1 MAEGSAKMV
10 LTVKE
15 YLTGAVGNVPVS
27 DSTMKMCLF
36 KADALTYET
45 VKTDEETGEEVRTT
59 ENTQFDTDVELLSKR
74 QQDLTLAWL
83 YATVAGYTSQ
93 AQNVSDKSA
102 DWEHSEGSYR
112 MSASVLKDYL
122 AKANKIFEEYGLETI
137 STNRW
142 KMFGHGFPYPPVKK

>member
-1 MAEGSAKMV
+1 MAESSAKMV

-27 DSTMKMCLF
+27 DSTIKMCLF
-36 KADALTYET
+36 KAGALTYMT
-45 VKTDEETGEEVRTT
+45 EEGE
-59 ENTQFDTDVELLSKR
+59 ENTQYDTDINLLSQR
-74 QQDLTLAWL
+74 QQDLVLAWL

-93 AQNVSDKSA
+93 AQNVSDRDA

-137 STNRW
+137 STQHW
-142 KMFGHGFPYPPVKK
+142 GFVGHGFCYPRKKL

>member
-1 MAEGSAKMV
+1 MV

-36 KADALTYET
+36 KADALTYE
-45 VKTDEETGEEVRTT
+45 ENGEEKD
-59 ENTQFDTDVELLSKR
+59 TQYDTDISLLSKR

-83 YATVAGYTSQ
+83 YATVAGYSSQ
-93 AQNVSDKSA
+93 SQNVTDKDA

-112 MSASVLKDYL
+112 MSASVLRDYL
-122 AKANKIFEEYGLETI
+122 NKANKIFEEYGLETI
-137 STNRW
+137 STNHW
-142 KMFGHGFPYPPVKK
+142 KMYGQGFPYPRVKK

>member
-1 MAEGSAKMV
+1 MV

-27 DSTMKMCLF
+27 DSTIKMCLF
-36 KADALTYET
+36 KADALTYMT
-45 VKTDEETGEEVRTT
+45 EEGE
-59 ENTQFDTDVELLSKR
+59 ENTQYDTDINLLSQR
-74 QQDLTLAWL
+74 QQDLVLAWL

-93 AQNVSDKSA
+93 AQNVSDRDA

-137 STNRW
+137 STQHW
-142 KMFGHGFPYPPVKK
+142 GFVGHGFCYPRKKL

>member
-1 MAEGSAKMV
+1 MAESSAKMV

-27 DSTMKMCLF
+27 DSTIKTCLF

-45 VKTDEETGEEVRTT
+45 EVTDEETGEKVTKT
-59 ENTQFDTDVELLSKR
+59 ENTTYDTDITLLSQR
-74 QQDLTLAWL
+74 QQDLVLAWL

-93 AQNVSDKSA
+93 AQNVSDRDA

-137 STNRW
+137 STQHW
-142 KMFGHGFPYPPVKK
+142 GFVGHGFCYPRKKL

>member
-1 MAEGSAKMV
+1 
-10 LTVKE
+10 
-15 YLTGAVGNVPVS
+15 
-27 DSTMKMCLF
+27 MKMCLF

-45 VKTDEETGEEVRTT
+45 EETDEETGETVKVT
-59 ENTQFDTDVELLSKR
+59 ENTQFDTDVSLLSKR

-93 AQNVSDKSA
+93 AQNVSDKDA

-122 AKANKIFEEYGLETI
+122 TKANKIFEEYGLETI
-137 STNRW
+137 STNHW
-142 KMFGHGFPYPPVKK
+142 KIYGHGFPYPRKRK

>member
-27 DSTMKMCLF
+27 DSTIKMCLF
-36 KADALTYET
+36 RADALTYEE
-45 VKTDEETGEEVRTT
+45 KD
-59 ENTQFDTDVELLSKR
+59 TQFDTDVSLLSKR

-83 YATVAGYTSQ
+83 YATVAGYTSSS
-93 AQNVSDKSA
+93 QNVSDKSA

-112 MSASVLKDYL
+112 MSASVLRDYL
-122 AKANKIFEEYGLETI
+122 NRANKIFEDYGLETI
-137 STNRW
+137 STNHW
-142 KMFGHGFPYPPVKK
+142 KMVGHGFPYPRKKV

>member
-1 MAEGSAKMV
+1 MAESSAKMV

-27 DSTMKMCLF
+27 DSTIKMCLF
-36 KADALTYET
+36 KADALTYMTE
-45 VKTDEETGEEVRTT
+45 DGE
-59 ENTQFDTDVELLSKR
+59 ENTQYDTDINLLSQR
-74 QQDLTLAWL
+74 QQDLVLAWL

-93 AQNVSDKSA
+93 AQNVSDRDA

-137 STNRW
+137 STQHW
-142 KMFGHGFPYPPVKK
+142 GFVGHGFCYPRKKL

>member
-1 MAEGSAKMV
+1 MAESNAMV

-27 DSTMKMCLF
+27 DSTIKMCLF
-36 KADALTYET
+36 KADALTYMT
-45 VKTDEETGEEVRTT
+45 EEGE
-59 ENTQFDTDVELLSKR
+59 ENTQYDTDINLLSQR
-74 QQDLTLAWL
+74 QQDLVLAWL

-93 AQNVSDKSA
+93 AQNVSDRDA

-137 STNRW
+137 STQHW
-142 KMFGHGFPYPPVKK
+142 GFVGHGFCYPRKKL

>member
-1 MAEGSAKMV
+1 MV

-27 DSTMKMCLF
+27 DSTIKMCLF
-36 KADALTYET
+36 KADALTYMT
-45 VKTDEETGEEVRTT
+45 EEGE
-59 ENTQFDTDVELLSKR
+59 ENTQYDTDINLLSQR
-74 QQDLTLAWL
+74 QQDLVLAWL

-93 AQNVSDKSA
+93 AQNVSDRDA

-137 STNRW
+137 STQHW
-142 KMFGHGFPYPPVKK
+142 GFVGHGFCYPRIKR

>member
-1 MAEGSAKMV
+1 MAESNAMV

-27 DSTMKMCLF
+27 DSTIKMCLF
-36 KADALTYET
+36 RADALAYE
-45 VKTDEETGEEVRTT
+45 EEGEEKD
-59 ENTQFDTDVELLSKR
+59 TQFDTDVSLLSKR

-93 AQNVSDKSA
+93 AQNVSDRDA

-122 AKANKIFEEYGLETI
+122 TKANKIFEEYGLETI
-137 STNRW
+137 STTRW
-142 KMFGHGFPYPPVKK
+142 KMFGHGFHYPRVKR

>member
-1 MAEGSAKMV
+1 MAESSAKMV

-27 DSTMKMCLF
+27 DSTIKMCLF
-36 KADALTYET
+36 KADALTYMT
-45 VKTDEETGEEVRTT
+45 EEGE
-59 ENTQFDTDVELLSKR
+59 ENTQYDTDINLLSQR
-74 QQDLTLAWL
+74 QQDLVLAWL

-93 AQNVSDKSA
+93 AQNVSDRDA

-112 MSASVLKDYL
+112 LSASVLKDYL

-137 STNRW
+137 STQHW
-142 KMFGHGFPYPPVKK
+142 GFVGHGFCYPRKKL

>member
-27 DSTMKMCLF
+27 DSTMKMCLYM
-36 KADALTYET
+36 ADALTYEDGDT
-45 VKTDEETGEEVRTT
+45 VEVTT
-59 ENTQFDTDVELLSKR
+59 FNTDVTLLSKR
-74 QQDLTLAWL
+74 QRDLALAWL
-83 YATVAGYTSQ
+83 YATVAGYTSSS
-93 AQNVSDKSA
+93 QNVSDKDA

-137 STNRW
+137 STTRW
-142 KMFGHGFPYPPVKK
+142 KMFGHGFPYPRVKR

>member
-1 MAEGSAKMV
+1 MAESSAKMV

-27 DSTMKMCLF
+27 DSTIKMCLF
-36 KADALTYET
+36 KADALTYMT
-45 VKTDEETGEEVRTT
+45 EEGE
-59 ENTQFDTDVELLSKR
+59 ENTQYDTDINLLSQR
-74 QQDLTLAWL
+74 QQDLVLAWL

-93 AQNVSDKSA
+93 AQNVSDRDA

-137 STNRW
+137 STQHW
-142 KMFGHGFPYPPVKK
+142 GFVGHGFCYPRKKL

>member
-1 MAEGSAKMV
+1 MV

-27 DSTMKMCLF
+27 DSTIKMCLF
-36 KADALTYET
+36 KADALTYMT
-45 VKTDEETGEEVRTT
+45 EEGE
-59 ENTQFDTDVELLSKR
+59 ENTQYDTDINLLSQR
-74 QQDLTLAWL
+74 QQDLVLAWL

-93 AQNVSDKSA
+93 AQNVSDRDA

-137 STNRW
+137 STQHW
-142 KMFGHGFPYPPVKK
+142 GFVGHGFCYPRKKR

>member
-1 MAEGSAKMV
+1 MV

-27 DSTMKMCLF
+27 DSTIKMCLF
-36 KADALTYET
+36 KADALTYMT
-45 VKTDEETGEEVRTT
+45 EEGE
-59 ENTQFDTDVELLSKR
+59 ENTQYDTDINLLSQR
-74 QQDLTLAWL
+74 QQDLVLAWL

-93 AQNVSDKSA
+93 AQNVSDRDA

-137 STNRW
+137 STNHW
-142 KMFGHGFPYPPVKK
+142 KMVGHGFPYPRKKL

>member
-1 MAEGSAKMV
+1 MAESSAKMV

-27 DSTMKMCLF
+27 DSTIKMCLF
-36 KADALTYET
+36 KADALTYMT
-45 VKTDEETGEEVRTT
+45 EEGE
-59 ENTQFDTDVELLSKR
+59 ENTQYDTDINLLSQR
-74 QQDLTLAWL
+74 QQDLVLAWL

-93 AQNVSDKSA
+93 AQNVSDRDA

-137 STNRW
+137 STNHW
-142 KMFGHGFPYPPVKK
+142 KMVGHGFPYPRKKL

>member
-1 MAEGSAKMV
+1 MAESSAKMV

-27 DSTMKMCLF
+27 DSTIKMCLF
-36 KADALTYET
+36 KADALTYMT
-45 VKTDEETGEEVRTT
+45 EEGE
-59 ENTQFDTDVELLSKR
+59 ENTQYDTDINLLSQR
-74 QQDLTLAWL
+74 QQDLVLAWL

-93 AQNVSDKSA
+93 AQNVSDRDA

-137 STNRW
+137 STQHW
-142 KMFGHGFPYPPVKK
+142 GFVGHGFCYPRTKR

>member
-1 MAEGSAKMV
+1 MV

-59 ENTQFDTDVELLSKR
+59 ENTQFDTDVDLLSKR
-74 QQDLTLAWL
+74 QQDLSLAWL

-93 AQNVSDKSA
+93 AQNVSDRDA

-122 AKANKIFEEYGLETI
+122 EKANRIFEEYGLETI
-137 STNRW
+137 SVARW
-142 KMFGHGFPYPPVKK
+142 GFVGRGIRYPSVKK

>member
-1 MAEGSAKMV
+1 MV

-27 DSTMKMCLF
+27 DSTIKMCLF
-36 KADALTYET
+36 KADALTYMT
-45 VKTDEETGEEVRTT
+45 EEGE
-59 ENTQFDTDVELLSKR
+59 ENTQYDTDINLLSQR
-74 QQDLTLAWL
+74 QQDLVLAWL

-93 AQNVSDKSA
+93 AQNVSDRDA

-137 STNRW
+137 STQHW
-142 KMFGHGFPYPPVKK
+142 GFVGHGFCYPRTKR

>member
-27 DSTMKMCLF
+27 DSTIKMCLF
-36 KADALTYET
+36 RADALAYE
-45 VKTDEETGEEVRTT
+45 EEGEEKD
-59 ENTQFDTDVELLSKR
+59 TQFDTDVSLLSKR

-83 YATVAGYTSQ
+83 YATVAGYTSSS
-93 AQNVSDKSA
+93 QNVSDKSA

-112 MSASVLKDYL
+112 MSASVLRDYL
-122 AKANKIFEEYGLETI
+122 NRANKIFEDYGLETI
-137 STNRW
+137 STNHW
-142 KMFGHGFPYPPVKK
+142 KMVGHGFPYPRKKI

>member
-1 MAEGSAKMV
+1 MADCCASPSMV

-27 DSTMKMCLF
+27 DSTIKMCLF
-36 KADALTYET
+36 KADALTYMT
-45 VKTDEETGEEVRTT
+45 EEGE
-59 ENTQFDTDVELLSKR
+59 ENTQYDTDINLLSQR
-74 QQDLTLAWL
+74 QQDLVLAWL

-93 AQNVSDKSA
+93 AQNVSDRDA

-137 STNRW
+137 STQHW
-142 KMFGHGFPYPPVKK
+142 GFVGHGFCYPRKKL

>member
-1 MAEGSAKMV
+1 MAESSAKMV

-27 DSTMKMCLF
+27 DSTIKTCLF
-36 KADALTYET
+36 KADALTYMT
-45 VKTDEETGEEVRTT
+45 EEGE
-59 ENTQFDTDVELLSKR
+59 ENTQYDTDINLLSQR
-74 QQDLTLAWL
+74 QQDLVLAWL

-93 AQNVSDKSA
+93 AQNVSDRDA

-137 STNRW
+137 STQHW
-142 KMFGHGFPYPPVKK
+142 GFVGHGFCYPRTKR